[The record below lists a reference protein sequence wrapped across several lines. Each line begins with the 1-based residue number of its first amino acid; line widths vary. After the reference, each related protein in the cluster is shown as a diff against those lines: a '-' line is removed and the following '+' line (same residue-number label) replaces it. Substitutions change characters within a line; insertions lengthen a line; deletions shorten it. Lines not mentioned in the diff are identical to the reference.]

1 MATLSR
7 QSLPFWWDDVADM
20 SVLEKVTV
28 DAFNKVRNKLPFYQV
43 HFIQSS
49 SIINFYDLHGQK

>member
-1 MATLSR
+1 VGAMATLSR

-28 DAFNKVRNKLPFYQV
+28 DAFNKVRKNYHYTK
-43 HFIQSS
+43 FISY
-49 SIINFYDLHGQK
+49 NPAV